1 MDDSRGDDGDRDSG
15 VQEQDLREQDVWDLV
30 VVGGG
35 PAGAAAALGAVRMRP
50 GLRVLL
56 LDKADFP
63 RDKACGDGIAAHGR
77 DELAK
82 LGVPDLIDDYRPTP
96 RLSVVSPSGVRVS
109 ADVARPNHVVPRMVF
124 DARLVEAARAAGVR
138 VRRHRVRTL
147 DLGGPVVVIDGRYRA
162 RAVVAADGA
171 NSAVRRLIGLPVTAS
186 RHTAIAVRGY
196 ADVPADDDVQLIAM
210 QKAGWP
216 AYAWSFPIGDG
227 TANVGFGMLLPRL
240 HATGAPGRQVLHGR
254 LAELLPDRPARD
266 LRAHHLPLSTG
277 RPSPGAGRVMLAG
290 DAASLINPLTGE
302 GIYYA
307 LLSGRLAGESA
318 VEAPGDP
325 LPLYRRKLRQALG
338 RHLRTTDVLARL
350 AQSTGFIDA
359 AIGTAVH
366 RKEVFDL
373 LVEVGL
379 GSGTVPPPLAL
390 AVGTRWLR
398 DTLGGKGR

>member
-1 MDDSRGDDGDRDSG
+1 MDDM
-15 VQEQDLREQDVWDLV
+15 WDLV
-30 VVGGG
+30 IMGGG
-35 PAGAAAALGAVRMRP
+35 PAGAAAALSAVRMRP

-77 DELAK
+77 DELAR
-82 LGVPDLIDDYRPTP
+82 LGEPGLIDDYRPTP
-96 RLSVVSPSGVRVS
+96 HLTVVSPSGVRVS
-109 ADVARPNHVVPRMVF
+109 ARAARPNHVVPRMVF
-124 DARLVEAARAAGVR
+124 DARLVAAARAAGVE

-147 DLGGPVVVIDGRYRA
+147 DHTGPVAVVDGRWRA

-171 NSAVRRLIGLPVTAS
+171 NSAARRLIGLSPAAA

-196 ADVPADDDVQLIAM
+196 ADVPEADDVQLIAM

-227 TANVGFGMLLPRL
+227 TANIGFGMLLPRL
-240 HATGAPGRQVLHGR
+240 HATGLPGRQVLHGR
-254 LAELLPDRPARD
+254 LAALLPDRPARD

-277 RPSPGAGRVMLAG
+277 RPTPGAGRVLLAG

-307 LLSGRLAGESA
+307 LLSGRLAGEAA
-318 VEAPGDP
+318 VEAPDDP
-325 LPLYRRKLRQALG
+325 LRCYRGKLRRALG

-350 AQSTGFIDA
+350 AQSPGFIDA
-359 AIGTAVH
+359 AIGTAAH

-379 GSGTVPPPLAL
+379 GAGTVPPPLAA
-390 AVGTRWLR
+390 AVASRWLR
-398 DTLGGKGR
+398 TTLSRATTGLRRAR